1 MKQTQGERVLDY
13 VEQFGSITTREAF
26 IDLGIARLAS
36 RIYDL
41 EKLGHHFNRET
52 VKSKNRYG
60 EDTHYTRY
68 TIRKE

>member
-1 MKQTQGERVLDY
+1 MKQTQTERVLNY
-13 VEQFGSITTREAF
+13 VATFGSITTREAYL
-26 IDLGIARLAS
+26 DLGIARLAS

-41 EKLGHHFNRET
+41 EKQGHHFNRET
-52 VKSKNRYG
+52 IKSKNRFG